1 ADLEAAP
8 HGIDLGPLEP
18 RLPEVLRTPSGRV
31 ELAPPEIVA
40 DVERLHA
47 ALGEGGNGARPGL
60 VLIGLRHLRSN
71 NSWMNALGPLA
82 SGPNRCTALVNAEDA
97 RRLGVTDGEQVRVAS
112 RTGAIEITA
121 EVTDDLMPGV
131 VSIPHGWEQANS
143 NVLADEHLVE
153 PLTGT
158 AILNGIPVTVEPL
171 RDEVEERGV
180 LVEGGA

>member
-1 ADLEAAP
+1 
-8 HGIDLGPLEP
+8 
-18 RLPEVLRTPSGRV
+18 
-31 ELAPPEIVA
+31 
-40 DVERLHA
+40 
-47 ALGEGGNGARPGL
+47 
-60 VLIGLRHLRSN
+60 
-71 NSWMNALGPLA
+71 
-82 SGPNRCTALVNAEDA
+82 PNRCTALVNAEDA